1 MLFMSI
7 CRGDLPSALVAY
19 KYILSLSPAQHPHD
33 ILRSVI
39 WKASAFHFSALPPEI
54 INVEQNNIWNII
66 SGMCNSCLDKRA
78 LSLFLMISNGSNNT
92 KTTAFKKWIERTPLD
107 IKFNTLEDKMI
118 HAAIL
123 HLNMGSSNIADDFF
137 SYNATPMEEVPF
149 LSKIEPMYLLGNN
162 SWFYKHIDNSLRI
175 IYNSSNVSN
184 IIYLFEINKIV
195 KKIEYINY
203 WEDAKFS
210 VFGAQSDYIEELWN
224 EKLQPYTET
233 LLMDIS
239 QMRLPY
245 GS

>member
-1 MLFMSI
+1 MWS
-7 CRGDLPSALVAY
+7 
-19 KYILSLSPAQHPHD
+19 
-33 ILRSVI
+33 
-39 WKASAFHFSALPPEI
+39 
-54 INVEQNNIWNII
+54 II

-78 LSLFLMISNGSNNT
+78 LSIFLMTSHGSNNT
-92 KTTAFKKWIERTPLD
+92 KTTHFKKWFERNSVNIFD
-107 IKFNTLEDKMI
+107 SINFHTLEDKMVY
-118 HAAIL
+118 ASIL
-123 HLNMGSSNIADDFF
+123 YLNMVTGNIADDFF

-224 EKLQPYTET
+224 EKLQPYAKAI
-233 LLMDIS
+233 LMDIS

-245 GS
+245 GT